1 MEASFFLFPV
11 FWLTFWVYLLKQ
23 ALALSALAVLGAATA
38 APAFAGPYVTTKV
51 GIKGEDSE
59 MDKNYVETRIGY
71 ETKMGNL
78 KPYIEVGP
86 AWETKNDE
94 ETTTAKQI
102 EVGSKI
108 KLTDNL
114 GAKVKA
120 EWTMPDADDVVEW
133 KYEGSLTYNFW
144 SINIF
149 L

>member
-1 MEASFFLFPV
+1 M
-11 FWLTFWVYLLKQ
+11 KK
-23 ALALSALAVLGAATA
+23 ALALSALAVLGAASV
-38 APAFAGPYVTTKV
+38 APALAGPYVTTKV

-71 ETKMGNL
+71 ETKVGNL
-78 KPYIEVGP
+78 KPYVELGP

-94 ETTTAKQI
+94 DTATFKQV

-120 EWTMPDADDVVEW
+120 EWTMPDADDIVEW
-133 KYEGSLTYNFW
+133 KYEGSLTYEF
-144 SINIF
+144 
-149 L
+149 